1 MENLVGDIEGPFIA
15 KPEGVGE
22 DEFESGRRKE
32 DGDGVGIDTID
43 EGKDTDPR
51 VVEG

>member
-1 MENLVGDIEGPFIA
+1 MEDLEGDIEGPFIA

-22 DEFESGRRKE
+22 DVFESGRRKK
-32 DGDGVGIDTID
+32 DGDGARIDPID

-51 VVEG
+51 VEEG